1 MLQFPI
7 LQKMKSQAKLNFSQ
21 LAFWRHKIM
30 VGCTTRKYLKN
41 NDASYDEFFS
51 LDTDTSLQNKIV
63 I

>member
-1 MLQFPI
+1 
-7 LQKMKSQAKLNFSQ
+7 MKSQAKLNFSQ